1 MIGRSMTEGAPWK
14 HILRF
19 AMPVLAGSLLQ
30 QLYNTA
36 DSIIV
41 GQFSGQ
47 SALSAVGTTNSF
59 AFLFLAIAM
68 GFSAG
73 NGVDVVGQHL
83 CGSLHDGGVAC
94 RHADVSFGRCGG
106 QRKSICVWFETNV
119 QLCGCGEKNTIEQ
132 GESQCA
138 FHEEMNDNR

>member
-59 AFLFLAIAM
+59 ASLFLAIAM

-73 NGVDVVGQHL
+73 NGIIVAQHYGAGDENQVRRDASTGIIMLMIMGAVSAIVGFI
-83 CGSLHDGGVAC
+83 A
-94 RHADVSFGRCGG
+94 A
-106 QRKSICVWFETNV
+106 
-119 QLCGCGEKNTIEQ
+119 
-132 GESQCA
+132 
-138 FHEEMNDNR
+138 